1 MGVGHGQFAALGRRP
16 GPDLTPSRGDPGLPA
31 SGRRVRRLRP
41 APDRR
46 ALRPLR
52 VSRQALP
59 GLELRPRADSSGV
72 PVRRPRRALQ
82 LDPRPGQPR
91 PRGDCPRSRYRC
103 RTVRDVVAADRR
115 RSRRLLESLRPC
127 EVSVDGIGRVVA
139 SVPPD
144 DPDFDPARY
153 WRGPVWPMLNWVAH
167 AGLRRY
173 GFVDEAAE
181 IRQALLELARREGF
195 WEHYNARTGHGGGTE
210 ELSWT
215 AALVLDLLD
224 AEHDDEGGGA

>member
-1 MGVGHGQFAALGRRP
+1 MYFDYDVRAETRIVSRTGAGFGPLYAGV
-16 GPDLTPSRGDPGLPA
+16 PS
-31 SGRRVRRLRP
+31 
-41 APDRR
+41 PDR
-46 ALRPLR
+46 A
-52 VSRQALP
+52 RQ
-59 GLELRPRADSSGV
+59 
-72 PVRRPRRALQ
+72 
-82 LDPRPGQPR
+82 
-91 PRGDCPRSRYRC
+91 
-103 RTVRDVVAADRR
+103 
-115 RSRRLLESLRPC
+115 LLESLRPC
-127 EVSVDGIGRVVA
+127 EVAVDGIGRVVA

-195 WEHYNARTGHGGGTE
+195 WEHYNALTGHGGGTE